1 MEAEWAR
8 YIAKGMSALAMAGSA
23 VGQGYLVGKA
33 MEAMGRNPQVSG
45 SLFTRMIIGV
55 ALVESTAI
63 YALVT
68 FFLL

>member
-1 MEAEWAR
+1 MTEEAAR
-8 YIAKGMSALAMAGSA
+8 YLAKGMAVLAMTGTAIGE
-23 VGQGYLVGKA
+23 GYLVGKA
-33 MEAMGRNPQVSG
+33 LEAMGRNPEVSG
-45 SLFTRMIIGV
+45 DIFTKMIVGI